1 MSEEKETYPAGE
13 PSMPPTNRM
22 AVISFVLGILAILSA
37 VLPFLTALGY
47 LFVSLL
53 FAIPAIILGQ
63 IARKQI
69 KKSDSI
75 QGGNELALAG
85 FIMGGL
91 VVVFGVCLFLLV
103 LLANIIYAPYFDFD
117 LF

>member
-1 MSEEKETYPAGE
+1 
-13 PSMPPTNRM
+13 MPRPHTNRK
-22 AVISFVLGILAILSA
+22 AIISFILGILGILSA
-37 VLPFLTALGY
+37 VLPFLSGIFY

-53 FAIPAIILGQ
+53 FGIAAIILGQ
-63 IARKQI
+63 IAQKQI

-91 VVVFGVCLFLLV
+91 VVVFGVCLFLLA
-103 LLANIIYAPYFDFD
+103 LLAATIYAPYFDPF
-117 LF
+117 